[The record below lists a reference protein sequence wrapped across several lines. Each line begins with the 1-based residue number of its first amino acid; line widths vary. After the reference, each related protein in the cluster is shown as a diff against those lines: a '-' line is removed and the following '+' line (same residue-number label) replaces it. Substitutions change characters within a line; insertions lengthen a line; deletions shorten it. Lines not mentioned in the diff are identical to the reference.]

1 MKRYF
6 EVHTFSTSL
15 KSNQTM
21 AFPCSLW
28 NIGFVNNDFSFLL
41 LLIEFCD
48 ENELDLLH
56 DATTIKH
63 FFTLLI
69 ANAPCCDRCYFIFTV
84 LTLWLLILFFYLL
97 GISQQTAQYTG
108 ERERVR
114 HVYSYSYV
122 VCWQKQTKELM
133 RFVWINNNFTHSCFI
148 ISHSSSAIIRN
159 IASSLSFPFHTWIIM
174 RIIFCVSAIS
184 EDFFL
189 LVLHPVSESKKKLKC
204 ASLDDEGSKNQ
215 RSRYIYSRRNFPLL
229 L

>member
-1 MKRYF
+1 MLPA
-6 EVHTFSTSL
+6 VIAVISFSQFSPCDCWFFFFICL
-15 KSNQTM
+15 
-21 AFPCSLW
+21 AFPNKPL
-28 NIGFVNNDFSFLL
+28 N
-41 LLIEFCD
+41 
-48 ENELDLLH
+48 
-56 DATTIKH
+56 T
-63 FFTLLI
+63 
-69 ANAPCCDRCYFIFTV
+69 
-84 LTLWLLILFFYLL
+84 
-97 GISQQTAQYTG
+97 Q
-108 ERERVR
+108 ERVR

-189 LVLHPVSESKKKLKC
+189 LVLHPVSKSKKKLKC

>member
-1 MKRYF
+1 
-6 EVHTFSTSL
+6 
-15 KSNQTM
+15 M
-21 AFPCSLW
+21 ASPCSLW

-41 LLIEFCD
+41 LLVEFCD

-56 DATTIKH
+56 NATTIKH
-63 FFTLLI
+63 FFYFVNCRCSLLWSLLFYFHSSHLVI
-69 ANAPCCDRCYFIFTV
+69 ADFIFFICLAFPNKPLNT
-84 LTLWLLILFFYLL
+84 
-97 GISQQTAQYTG
+97 Q

-189 LVLHPVSESKKKLKC
+189 LVLHPASETKKKIKMC
-204 ASLDDEGSKNQ
+204 VF
-215 RSRYIYSRRNFPLL
+215 RRWGK
-229 L
+229 

>member
-21 AFPCSLW
+21 ASPCSLW

-41 LLIEFCD
+41 LLVEFCD

-56 DATTIKH
+56 NATTIKH
-63 FFTLLI
+63 FFYFVNCQCSLLWSLLFHFHSSHLVI
-69 ANAPCCDRCYFIFTV
+69 ADFIFFICLAFPNKPLNT
-84 LTLWLLILFFYLL
+84 
-97 GISQQTAQYTG
+97 Q

-159 IASSLSFPFHTWIIM
+159 IASSLSSLFIHESLWELFFVCLQFLK
-174 RIIFCVSAIS
+174 IFFCL
-184 EDFFL
+184 FFI
-189 LVLHPVSESKKKLKC
+189 
-204 ASLDDEGSKNQ
+204 Q
-215 RSRYIYSRRNFPLL
+215 
-229 L
+229 